1 MPEQTGPARWRPSKR
16 ALVRLLPPAVI
27 AAATGMTAQCM
38 PPTLLLWNASA
49 SVPVGLYLVEPRGEI
64 ARGSLAV
71 ARLPLAVRSLSDR
84 RGYVPARVPII
95 KRVAALPGDYVCARG
110 AVLLVGG
117 RAVDRQR
124 RDSVGRRLPWWDGC
138 GRLAR
143 GVLLLGE
150 HPESFDGRYFGPVS
164 SDLILGKATPL
175 WLR

>member
-1 MPEQTGPARWRPSKR
+1 MTR
-16 ALVRLLPPAVI
+16 AGWLVATAFGVCGIGLSV
-27 AAATGMTAQCM
+27 AAA
-38 PPTLLLWNASA
+38 PPRLLLWNASA